1 MFFVLSFVA
10 ALFSMGYSLPLPYK
24 ALQTSGEKFVVAH
37 HMVGNTFPYTPND
50 WMSDVKLAH
59 ANGIDAFALNV
70 GTDSWQK
77 DRVRDAFD
85 AARDSG
91 TGFKMFMSFDM
102 AVNPCAGPS
111 DAAALREYITTYASH
126 PAQFRY
132 NDKVFA
138 STFAGESCTFGAATT
153 EQGWKE
159 QFTDQLTGENAALFV
174 PSFFMDPTR
183 FKSFSAMDGAFNWNG
198 AWPTQLSASKLSET
212 ISFLNSNPA
221 NASDA
226 PIPVPQ
232 TLTPI
237 TGVVSALS
245 SALSL
250 KIRDEPERLIPIVE
264 SKLAAALAGAINL
277 DSDSSI
283 TANLGTS
290 GDAGAG
296 NVYMACVSPWF
307 YTHYGPDSFNKNWI
321 YRSDD
326 WLYNTR
332 WDQLIR
338 SRDKID
344 IVQIVSWN
352 DYGESHYIGPI
363 QGAQPN
369 SNAWVDGFDHQAWL
383 QMTSYYATAFKTGQ
397 YPAIEKDQVFLA
409 ARPHPA
415 KADASGDSV
424 GKPTDFELTE
434 DALWAV
440 VFATAPAKVTLSA
453 DPAKPEEFDVPA
465 GVSKLRIPLVPGQGI
480 AATMVR
486 GGDTVIEMKPD
497 FYFDPNPVTY
507 NYNAATFTG
516 NAQ

>member
-1 MFFVLSFVA
+1 MLFALSFVA
-10 ALFSMGYSLPLPYK
+10 TLLSMGCSLPLPHK

-37 HMVGNTFPYTPND
+37 HMVGNTFPYTPDD
-50 WMSDVKLAH
+50 WTSDIKLAH

-132 NDKVFA
+132 NGKVFA

-221 NASDA
+221 NTSDA

-237 TGVVSALS
+237 AGVVSALS

-250 KIRDEPERLIPIVE
+250 NIRDEPERLIPLVE

-338 SRDKID
+338 SRDKVD

-363 QGAQPN
+363 KGAQPN

-397 YPAIEKDQVFLA
+397 YPAIEKDQVFLT

-415 KADASGDSV
+415 KVDASDDSV

-440 VFATAPAKVTLSA
+440 VFATEPAKVTLSA

-465 GVSKLRIPLVPGQGI
+465 GVSKLRIPLVPEQGI

-497 FYFDPNPVTY
+497 FYFDPSPVTY

-516 NAQ
+516 TAQ